1 MTYIQR
7 LILAHGHFMESEEL
21 FSKFVEYFQKHI
33 SQSSEDQIIQFRI
46 INIIK
51 KWIEIN
57 WPSLNTPR
65 MKECYNNF
73 VNNLTIIN
81 PKLKAHLDKAVQTAN
96 QPKFQ
101 ESEGPRTTPI
111 KPKGLKSK
119 KEGWKLSDFAP
130 EEIARQLTY
139 IDFEYIS
146 KIKLD
151 EFLRTRWIKDK
162 APKLKEASQRV
173 NDLSYWFA
181 QQIVD
186 TVHLKKRAEM
196 ITLIIKISKHLL
208 ALNSYNS
215 LMAIYLALNFASVAR
230 LTQTWKV
237 VDKKHFQFFQKVNKL
252 MSPRNNFKN
261 YRSMI
266 ATLSPPMIL
275 CQEVLLKDLLYQEEG
290 REDYVKEGVLN
301 MDKMDEIG
309 RIIDQFR
316 INQSK
321 PYGITKLNVLY
332 DYLKSIPVFENP
344 EAAVDY
350 LDRKS
355 QEIEPSSFQFPPHMT
370 NIQSRSMGSINT
382 NRSVS
387 NETKKKSQYSNPK
400 PLSAGSMKVEKH
412 KSIQNDDDST
422 SIDIKEILHELSEL

>member
-46 INIIK
+46 INIFK

-57 WPSLNTPR
+57 YSSLNTPN

-101 ESEGPRTTPI
+101 DIEGPRTTPI
-111 KPKGLKSK
+111 KPKGKSK
-119 KEGWKLSDFAP
+119 KDGWKLSDFAP

-139 IDFEYIS
+139 IDFEYMS

-162 APKLKEASQRV
+162 APRLKEASQRV
-173 NDLSYWFA
+173 NDLSYWIA
-181 QQIVD
+181 QQIVSI
-186 TVHLKKRAEM
+186 TQLKKRAEM
-196 ITLIIKISKHLL
+196 ITLIIKVSKHLV

-230 LTQTWKV
+230 LTQTWKCV
-237 VDKKHFQFFQKVNKL
+237 EKKHFQFFQKVNKL

-261 YRSMI
+261 YRSAI
-266 ATLSPPMIL
+266 EKLSPPIIL

-290 REDYVKEGVLN
+290 REDYIKEGVLN

-316 INQSK
+316 IYQSK
-321 PYGITKLNVLY
+321 PYGITKLNILY

-350 LDRKS
+350 LDRHS
-355 QEIEPSSFQFPPHMT
+355 QLIEPSSFQFPSHMT
-370 NIQSRSMGSINT
+370 SFHSKSMGAINTSRS
-382 NRSVS
+382 
-387 NETKKKSQYSNPK
+387 NESKKKTQYSNPK
-400 PLSAGSMKVEKH
+400 PSSPRSVKLEKQ
-412 KSIQNDDDST
+412 KSINLDDDS
-422 SIDIKEILHELSEL
+422 SIDIKDILHESSEI